1 MEKRKKKNL
10 ITIYVYNKKQLAQAQ
25 SMGGGNFCSAYKKKT
40 KLILQIAFYPS
51 RIHDSTDYYSQIS
64 TIAMLPV
71 FFPPLKRLHLVESR
85 EKGAKEECTS
95 REV

>member
-1 MEKRKKKNL
+1 M
-10 ITIYVYNKKQLAQAQ
+10 YNKKQLAQAQ
-25 SMGGGNFCSAYKKKT
+25 SMGGVIFVLLTKKKT

-71 FFPPLKRLHLVESR
+71 FFFPPLKRLHLVESR